1 MLFVFGM
8 ILRIAA
14 VVVAFS
20 NYALAQFFSLATN
33 ADGSRVYFA
42 TPLRQKNT
50 AQPTYG
56 KLFRMDSSGLNLQE
70 SRIVQPPEPVPS
82 GIAGVGIYHLSNAYD
97 LRAVDV
103 SSDGQVMASTGFR
116 DCIGDL
122 ALCSKGADGY
132 VTTITIGSRSEDYV
146 GNLRLSA
153 NGKWAFGG
161 GTGEPHY
168 SSIYGHL
175 VNLTTGEQIPQTSLS
190 AGNFQVATSGRPIA
204 NDGTAVF
211 SDFEAVVIL
220 QGVQTVRRISAQN
233 HDEPIA

>member
-1 MLFVFGM
+1 M
-8 ILRIAA
+8 
-14 VVVAFS
+14 
-20 NYALAQFFSLATN
+20 
-33 ADGSRVYFA
+33 GSSS
-42 TPLRQKNT
+42 
-50 AQPTYG
+50 G
-56 KLFRMDSSGLNLQE
+56 IDSSGLNLQE
-70 SRIVQPPEPVPS
+70 SRIVQPPEPIPS
-82 GIAGVGIYHLSNAYD
+82 GIAGVGIYHLSNAYN

-103 SSDGQVMASTGFR
+103 SSDGQVVASTGFR

-132 VTTITIGSRSEDYV
+132 VTTITIGSRSEDYA

-175 VNLTTGEQIPQTSLS
+175 VNLTTGEQIPQTTLS
-190 AGNFQVATSGRPIA
+190 AGKFQVAASGRPAA

-211 SDFEAVVIL
+211 SDSQAVVIL
-220 QGVQTVRRISAQN
+220 QGTQTRRIPTRNYDAPSDAVIDANAHTIVYLVSANIGKQWGCLSKRSKV
-233 HDEPIA
+233 ATCS